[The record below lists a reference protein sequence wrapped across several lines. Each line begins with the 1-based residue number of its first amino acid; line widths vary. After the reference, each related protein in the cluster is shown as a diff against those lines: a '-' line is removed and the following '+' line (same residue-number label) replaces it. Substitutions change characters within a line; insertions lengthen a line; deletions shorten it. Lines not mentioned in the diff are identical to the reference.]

1 MADRNNIEDIYQIVC
16 DDFNWIIEDM
26 TQHRNLIKEKM
37 IQCLQDDNI
46 DEIDDYKQKYGNTGK
61 LMLKLENIKQEY
73 VSITKDDSLE
83 NNSESQDVRYND
95 LEDWTDTNPEEVL
108 LFGKKYEV
116 KYWRDILIILLEE
129 LIKRNKDFVDNLDKM
144 NDFKGRT
151 RLCFTYDETLIDVR
165 FYKKISNGLYVM
177 VNNNA
182 NSIVTLCRKILR
194 ISGYSHD
201 ELKIRIKEDEKA
213 KTGIVEKLETDNSSN
228 LIKLPKKY
236 ASISLDKQLFKTI
249 VSSIIKRKEEYGT
262 EYIEPRKIEEKYEK
276 IILDT
281 TKYTTA
287 YHVVINII
295 KYLKDSHFI
304 DNYNGTKKGKYI
316 VVDDGS
322 LQSWI
327 ENNIR

>member
-1 MADRNNIEDIYQIVC
+1 MADRNNIEDIYQIVW

-46 DEIDDYKQKYGNTGK
+46 DEIDDYKQKYENISK
-61 LMLKLENIKQEY
+61 LISKLENIKQEY
-73 VSITKDDSLE
+73 ASITKDDSLE

-165 FYKKISNGLYVM
+165 FYKKN
-177 VNNNA
+177 
-182 NSIVTLCRKILR
+182 
-194 ISGYSHD
+194 
-201 ELKIRIKEDEKA
+201 IKWFICD
-213 KTGIVEKLETDNSSN
+213 G
-228 LIKLPKKY
+228 
-236 ASISLDKQLFKTI
+236 KQ
-249 VSSIIKRKEEYGT
+249 
-262 EYIEPRKIEEKYEK
+262 
-276 IILDT
+276 
-281 TKYTTA
+281 
-287 YHVVINII
+287 
-295 KYLKDSHFI
+295 
-304 DNYNGTKKGKYI
+304 
-316 VVDDGS
+316 
-322 LQSWI
+322 
-327 ENNIR
+327 